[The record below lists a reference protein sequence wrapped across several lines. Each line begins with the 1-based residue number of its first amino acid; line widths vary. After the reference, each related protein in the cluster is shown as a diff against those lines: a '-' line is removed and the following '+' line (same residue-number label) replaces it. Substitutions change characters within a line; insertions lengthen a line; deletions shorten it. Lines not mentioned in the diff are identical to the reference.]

1 MSVLVFPHLVMIF
14 IGKTVVGQ
22 TLTKRFSNSLTSIFW
37 QESRTKVSKLYKCFK
52 NDNFEICVPERSR
65 LLLYIADW

>member
-22 TLTKRFSNSLTSIFW
+22 TLNTIFNL
-37 QESRTKVSKLYKCFK
+37 EK
-52 NDNFEICVPERSR
+52 NPNF
-65 LLLYIADW
+65 AAT

>member
-22 TLTKRFSNSLTSIFW
+22 TLTKKLD
-37 QESRTKVSKLYKCFK
+37 KVV
-52 NDNFEICVPERSR
+52 CVFH
-65 LLLYIADW
+65 L